1 MTSVAQP
8 AAKRGIVEALIQE
21 SDSTVSVVLSPS
33 LARDIMPEAKGYAE
47 TETEVEE
54 EDAKVDDRQDDERP
68 GRKVATRTNGY
79 RIQVFSDGRNQ
90 STLRTRARARAKKI
104 ISKFPQYNRKVYSFS
119 KAPYYYTRVGNFA
132 TRAEADRALA
142 QLRRAFPEFAG
153 EMRVVSSEVIIS
165 K

>member
-1 MTSVAQP
+1 MEILT
-8 AAKRGIVEALIQE
+8 QE

-33 LARDIMPEAKGYAE
+33 LVKDFVPETKGDAEPEVVADESNAR
-47 TETEVEE
+47 
-54 EDAKVDDRQDDERP
+54 VDDQQSDERP
-68 GRKVATRTNGY
+68 GKKVATRTNGY

-90 STLRTRARARAKKI
+90 NTLRTRARARAKKI
-104 ISKFPQYNRKVYSFS
+104 ISKFPQYNRQVYSFS

-132 TRAEADRALA
+132 TKAEADRALA